1 MKEKNKKNQKNPKA
15 KKHTWLSNF
24 GLGSERE
31 LFVENFSMLVTSG
44 VSITDALAS
53 IQEERLSKR
62 MIGRIEEIKQD
73 IESGSS
79 LAKALERSHL
89 FSDHTLSLIRIG
101 EESGQ
106 LSKNLAVIAEQQ
118 VKDKSFKAKIRSAM
132 MYPIFVLGLA
142 LIIGIGIAWFILP
155 KLSTVFSQLN
165 LELPTVTRWLI
176 ATGTFLGENGSWV
189 IPLFL
194 CGFILLMMILFVFPK
209 TKNIGQAILFSI
221 PGIKNLIREVEL
233 ARFGYL
239 LGTLLAADIP
249 APRALHS
256 LAEATKFPYY
266 KKLYVGMESSIEE
279 GNSFQKTFELH
290 PKSKKLLTIPVQKL
304 IIAAEQSGSLSKS
317 LLRISKSFQ
326 EKTEITSKNLSVILE
341 PLLLVFVW
349 LGVVA
354 IALAVILP
362 IYNLIGGL

>member
-1 MKEKNKKNQKNPKA
+1 MKKVSKNRAEKKEKS
-15 KKHTWLSNF
+15 HSWLESF
-24 GLGSERE
+24 GLGGERE
-31 LFVENFSMLVTSG
+31 IFIENFSMLVSSG
-44 VSITDALAS
+44 VGIIPALS
-53 IQEERLSKR
+53 SLQEEKLSKR
-62 MIGRIEEIKQD
+62 MIDRIEEIKND

-79 LAKALERSHL
+79 LSKALKRTGL

-106 LSKNLAVIAEQQ
+106 LSQNLQVIAQQQ
-118 VKDKSFKAKIRSAM
+118 VKDKSFKSKIRSAM
-132 MYPIFVLGLA
+132 MYPIFVMGLA
-142 LIIGIGIAWFILP
+142 LVIGVGIAWFILP

-176 ATGTFLGENGSWV
+176 ATGNFLGENGAWFLPLV
-189 IPLFL
+189 IL
-194 CGFILLMMILFVFPK
+194 GFVIMIMTLFVFPK
-209 TKNIGQAILFSI
+209 TKVLGQRFLFNI
-221 PGIKNLIREVEL
+221 PGIKSLIREVEL

-239 LGTLLAADIP
+239 LGTLLAADIS

-256 LAEATKFPYY
+256 LHEATKFPHY
-266 KKLYVGMESSIEE
+266 KKLYASMRDSIEE
-279 GNSFQKTFELH
+279 GNSFRKTFELY

-304 IIAAEQSGSLSKS
+304 IIAAEKSGRLSKS
-317 LLRISKSFQ
+317 LLQISERFQ